1 MLDIEA
7 CKLVNTLIEQMFI
20 DGKKVCVGLDL
31 LWSQTQSEKLFGD
44 PCKLQQQVYHR
55 WCQAFCSKGQHN
67 DGDPTGKR
75 TLVLRNLSS
84 NDQSPDNSF
93 GPNSKSRPR
102 QKSALAKS
110 ANFLKGGLQSPA
122 PCNKKKAEISPNPH
136 SLSALCNKKR
146 AESSQNP
153 PLDGWWVVGW
163 VVWLVH
169 CTIFLCSLDVGNI
182 VQGGDPLYASVNH
195 EMGCGRN
202 S

>member
-7 CKLVNTLIEQMFI
+7 CKLVYTLIEQMFI

-102 QKSALAKS
+102 LKSALAKS

-122 PCNKKKAEISPNPH
+122 PCNKKRLKLVQIRTLCQHFATKKGQKVVKIRPWMGGGWLAGWFGQYTALYFCVLWMLEIQFRV
-136 SLSALCNKKR
+136 A
-146 AESSQNP
+146 
-153 PLDGWWVVGW
+153 
-163 VVWLVH
+163 
-169 CTIFLCSLDVGNI
+169 T
-182 VQGGDPLYASVNH
+182 LY
-195 EMGCGRN
+195 MRL
-202 S
+202 